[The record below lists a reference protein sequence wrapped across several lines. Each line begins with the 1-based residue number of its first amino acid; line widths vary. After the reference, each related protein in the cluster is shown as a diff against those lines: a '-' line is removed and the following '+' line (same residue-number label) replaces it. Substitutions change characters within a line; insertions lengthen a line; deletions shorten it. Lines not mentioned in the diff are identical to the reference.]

1 MNETLERFSSVH
13 QSPLHIPS
21 NDVQQNCS
29 CAIWDNYDVSQ
40 SVVFGDVVVVER
52 FAAAGE
58 ENQNH
63 TSRPRTMMN
72 GDDAVLERVY
82 LPYY

>member
-1 MNETLERFSSVH
+1 M
-13 QSPLHIPS
+13 
-21 NDVQQNCS
+21 
-29 CAIWDNYDVSQ
+29 IWDNCDASQ
-40 SVVFGDVVVVER
+40 SVVFDVVVER
-52 FAAAGE
+52 FEDEAARVG
-58 ENQNH
+58 NQNH